1 MKKKSSALP
10 TSTTVALGLLF
21 AGAIVAEGANVFFG
35 RTGRFRSRSGSR
47 RSCMRTSASRKKA
60 KVQIA
65 SPSKKKLHFVVHG
78 KTRLELG
85 RGHLLCG

>member
-1 MKKKSSALP
+1 
-10 TSTTVALGLLF
+10 
-21 AGAIVAEGANVFFG
+21 
-35 RTGRFRSRSGSR
+35 
-47 RSCMRTSASRKKA
+47 MRTSASRKKA